1 MAGTDAS
8 MSAAGAQD
16 ALAMEL
22 TILMPCLNEALTAAA
37 CVRKGITY
45 LREHAI
51 HGEVLVADNGSTD
64 GSQSLAASAGAR
76 VIHVERKGYGA
87 ALIGGIHAANGRYII
102 MGDADGSYDF
112 SNLDEFVAKLRAGFD
127 LVVGNRFLGG
137 ITPGA
142 MPLLNRYLGNPV
154 LSFIGRTLFASPVG
168 DFHCGIRAVRR
179 DAALALNLHAT
190 GMEFASEMIV
200 KASLAKLPIAEIPTT
215 LRPDGRQRP
224 PHLRPWR
231 DGWRHI
237 RFMFLRSPE
246 WLFLYPGIL
255 FTVIGI
261 LGAGLLTIRP
271 IPIFSIL
278 TLDINA
284 LLYFSMLAIVGVQ
297 ITFFGLFAMAIAQK
311 MHLSLASRFPLRLLR
326 LASRQGSIGFGLL
339 LVALGLAGA
348 IHAIY
353 AWGSMSFGQLLPGET
368 MRTTIP
374 AVTILAIGTQLV
386 FGGFLLGFVA
396 LD

>member
-1 MAGTDAS
+1 MHDAP
-8 MSAAGAQD
+8 
-16 ALAMEL
+16 AMEL
-22 TILMPCLNEALTAAA
+22 TILMPCLNEALTVGT
-37 CVRKGITY
+37 CVRKGIAY
-45 LREHAI
+45 LHEHAI
-51 HGEVLVADNGSTD
+51 RGEILVADNGSTD

-76 VIHVERKGYGA
+76 VINIEKKGYGA
-87 ALIGGIHAANGRYII
+87 ALIGGISAASGRYII
-102 MGDADGSYDF
+102 MGDADDSYDF
-112 SNLDEFVAKLRAGFD
+112 SDLDEFVEKLRGGFD
-127 LVVGNRFLGG
+127 LVVGNRFQGG

-168 DFHCGIRAVRR
+168 DFHCGIRGVRKE
-179 DAALALNLHAT
+179 AALALNLRAA

-246 WLFLYPGIL
+246 WLFLYPGIV
-255 FTVIGI
+255 FTLIGI
-261 LGAGLLTIRP
+261 LGAGLLAIRP

-284 LLYFSMLAIVGVQ
+284 LLYFSILAIVGVQ
-297 ITFFGLFAMAIAQK
+297 ITFFGLFAMAIAKK
-311 MHLSLASRFPLRLLR
+311 MQMNVAGRFSQTLLQLASH
-326 LASRQGSIGFGLL
+326 QGSVVLGLL
-339 LVALGLAGA
+339 LVTLGLAGA

-353 AWGSMSFGQLLPGET
+353 AWGSVAFGQLLPGET

-374 AVTILAIGTQLV
+374 SVTILAIGTQLV
-386 FGGFLLGFVA
+386 FGGFLLGFV
-396 LD
+396 DID

>member
-1 MAGTDAS
+1 

-16 ALAMEL
+16 APDMEL
-22 TILMPCLNEALTAAA
+22 TILMPCLNEALTVAT
-37 CVRKGITY
+37 CVRKGVKY
-45 LREHAI
+45 LRDHAI
-51 HGEVLVADNGSTD
+51 RGEILVADNGSSD

-76 VIHVERKGYGA
+76 VIDVEKKGYGA
-87 ALIGGIHAANGRYII
+87 ALIGGIHAARGRYII
-102 MGDADGSYDF
+102 MGDADDSYDF
-112 SNLDEFVAKLRAGFD
+112 SNLDEFVQKLRGGFD
-127 LVVGNRFLGG
+127 LVVGNRFRGG

-168 DFHCGIRAVRR
+168 DFHCGIRGIRKE
-179 DAALALNLHAT
+179 AALALNLRAA

-200 KASLAKLPIAEIPTT
+200 KASLAKLPIAEIPTI

-231 DGWRHI
+231 DAWRHI

-246 WLFLYPGIL
+246 WLFLYPGVA

-261 LGAGLLTIRP
+261 LGAGILTVRP

-284 LLYFSMLAIVGVQ
+284 LLYFSVLAIIGVQ
-297 ITFFGLFAMAIAQK
+297 ITFFGLFAMAIAQR
-311 MHLSLASRFPLRLLR
+311 MQMNLAGRFPQTLLR
-326 LASRQGSIGFGLL
+326 LASHHGSVVFGLL

-353 AWGSMSFGQLLPGET
+353 AWGSLSFGQLLPGET